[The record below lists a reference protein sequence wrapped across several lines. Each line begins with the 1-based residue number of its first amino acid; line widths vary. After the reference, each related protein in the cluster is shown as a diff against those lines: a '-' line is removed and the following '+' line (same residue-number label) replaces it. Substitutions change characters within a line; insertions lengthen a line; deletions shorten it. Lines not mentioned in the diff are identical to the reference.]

1 MSPDSDRQSR
11 RLKYIV
17 SRGKKTEFSFIC
29 RITNSDLKCI
39 LCIQDCER
47 DPESKAGAAAEQL
60 SKCKASLAEFET
72 TVKNMDPLKFANAMK
87 VEAELK
93 GGDEL
98 QLMALG
104 LFDV

>member
-1 MSPDSDRQSR
+1 
-11 RLKYIV
+11 
-17 SRGKKTEFSFIC
+17 
-29 RITNSDLKCI
+29 
-39 LCIQDCER
+39 
-47 DPESKAGAAAEQL
+47 
-60 SKCKASLAEFET
+60 
-72 TVKNMDPLKFANAMK
+72 MDALKFANAMK